1 MNSQNKEIEIRF
13 KEINVEK
20 IKTHLLKNGF
30 EDLGE
35 DFFTEVIFYDK
46 ALEWVKNRKVQTT
59 YVRLRKTKTGV
70 LLTYKNHRQDIKT
83 VEASEIEFYV
93 SSLEA
98 ARDFLKAM
106 NLTDYRTQEK
116 KRHTYKKDNLVV
128 DIDTWPQVPTYLEIE
143 GPSEQALK
151 STAELLGLKWA
162 DAIYENAGNL
172 IEKYYGLKV
181 STMSKYTFDE
191 ITYRN
196 NND

>member
-13 KEINVEK
+13 KEINVDD
-20 IKTHLLKNGF
+20 IKSQLLKNDF

-35 DFFTEVIFYDK
+35 DFFTEIIFYDN
-46 ALEWVKNRKVQTT
+46 ALEWVKNRKIQTT
-59 YVRLRKTKTGV
+59 YIRLRKTKAGI
-70 LLTYKNHRQDIKT
+70 LLTYKNHRQDVNT

-98 ARDFLKAM
+98 ARDFLKIL

-116 KRHTYKKDNLVV
+116 KRHSYKKENVV
-128 DIDTWPQVPTYLEIE
+128 IDIDTWPQVPTYLEIE

-151 STAELLGLKWA
+151 NTASLLGLDWA

-181 STMSKYTFDE
+181 SNMSKYTFDE